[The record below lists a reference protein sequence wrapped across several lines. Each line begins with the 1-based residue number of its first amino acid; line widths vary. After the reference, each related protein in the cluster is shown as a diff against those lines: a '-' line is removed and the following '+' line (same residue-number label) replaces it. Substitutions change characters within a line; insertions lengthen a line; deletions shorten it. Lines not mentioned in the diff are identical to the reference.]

1 MGPVHLL
8 VSVLVAIAAVSPAA
22 PAMARESQAV
32 RRASPYNQKPTPFC
46 SLDKVLETFRR
57 NGVAGISATSR
68 GAGEAERQ
76 LRRSEQPLSAY
87 AL

>member
-32 RRASPYNQKPTPFC
+32 RRASPSQ
-46 SLDKVLETFRR
+46 SEADAVLF
-57 NGVAGISATSR
+57 S
-68 GAGEAERQ
+68 
-76 LRRSEQPLSAY
+76 
-87 AL
+87 